1 MMHVRANS
9 EGYQAALDDIADK
22 LVTEGADGVYR
33 WLIDNLADARRRR
46 LIELERDA
54 ARRSELE
61 SLPQG
66 AAAGG
71 RLVQYCTTCWLDRRP
86 PRSRPGCPCCEAGHP
101 GGHRTDP
108 GRKAPWRYAGA
119 LSYPPESE
127 PAQTPPS

>member
-22 LVTEGADGVYR
+22 LVTDGIDGVYR

-46 LIELERDA
+46 LLVVDFVE
-54 ARRSELE
+54 SP

-66 AAAGG
+66 AAADG
-71 RLVQYCTTCWLDRRP
+71 RLVQYCTTCWLDERP
-86 PRSRPGCPCCEAGHP
+86 SQAKPGCPCCEAGHP

-108 GRKAPWRYAGA
+108 GRKWTRK
-119 LSYPPESE
+119 
-127 PAQTPPS
+127 